1 MPNMIAYVVLL
12 AWPLAIYAMF
22 RLMSVERALI
32 WSILGGYMLLPE
44 ATAINLPMIPA
55 LSKVTLPNLTAFVLI
70 MLMLGKRISLLP
82 ESLLG
87 RGLIALFVLSPA
99 ITVLNNPEPISFAT
113 VWSGVLSIHDPGL
126 EAGDGIPGLRPYDAI
141 AFVGNQLFLMLPL
154 FMARQFLASA
164 AALHEVLKALV
175 IAGLIYSI
183 PMLYEVRFSP
193 QLHTMIY
200 GFFHHDFSQAMR
212 AGGFR
217 PFVFMPHGLWVAFFA
232 LMTVIAAVALARHG
246 PPDERPRRILI
257 ALYLGVLLVLCKSLG
272 AALMALALVPMVA
285 LLSTRAQLRV
295 SAMVGALAM
304 LYPLLRGAGL
314 APVWHL
320 HSWVAARNPER
331 AQSFGFR
338 LENEERLLERAAE
351 KPLFGWGSWGR
362 NLIYDPMTGQTET
375 IVDGLWIL
383 VIGSHGWLGYIAT
396 FGLLCL
402 PFLLL
407 WWWARKLPDAELS
420 PWIGPLALILAA
432 NMIDLLPNATLV
444 PFTWLLVGALLG
456 HAELLR
462 HRALELRARAQRGQ
476 VTRAGLLPAARPLPT
491 YARGGPP
498 SEKGAAGTG
507 GTPRPGAAA
516 PPSPRRQ
523 VL

>member
-1 MPNMIAYVVLL
+1 MPNLIAHVVLL

-55 LSKVTLPNLTAFVLI
+55 LSKVTLPNVTAFVMI
-70 MLMLGKRISLLP
+70 MLLLGKRIALLP
-82 ESLLG
+82 ESTLG
-87 RGLIALFVLSPA
+87 RGLIGLFILSP
-99 ITVLNNPEPISFAT
+99 IVTVLNNPEPIPFGTIWVGS
-113 VWSGVLSIHDPGL
+113 LSIHDPGIDAL
-126 EAGDGIPGLRPYDAI
+126 SDIPGLRPYDAI

-164 AALHEVLKALV
+164 AALQELLKALV

-193 QLHTMIY
+193 QLHTMVY
-200 GFFHHDFSQAMR
+200 GFFQHDFSQAMR
-212 AGGFR
+212 GLGFR

-232 LMTVIAAVALARHG
+232 LMTFVAAVALARHA
-246 PPDERPRRILI
+246 PAEDRPRRTLI
-257 ALYLGVLLVLCKSLG
+257 AAYLGVVLLLCKTLG
-272 AALMALALVPMVA
+272 VNMMALALAPMVA
-285 LLSTRAQLRV
+285 LLGTRMQLRIG
-295 SAMVGALAM
+295 AMVGAAAM
-304 LYPLLRGAGL
+304 LYPLMRGAGL
-314 APVWHL
+314 VPVWQFHDI
-320 HSWVAARNPER
+320 VAARNPER
-331 AQSFGFR
+331 AQSFEFR
-338 LENEERLLERAAE
+338 LTNEELLLDRAAE
-351 KPLFGWGSWGR
+351 KALFGWGSWGR
-362 NLIYDPMTGQTET
+362 NLLHDPMTGQVET
-375 IVDGLWIL
+375 IVDGHWII

-420 PWIGPLALILAA
+420 PWIGPLTLILAA

-444 PFTWLLVGALLG
+444 PFTWLLAGALLG

-462 HRALELRARAQRGQ
+462 RRVLELRAETLAWDTRS
-476 VTRAGLLPAARPLPT
+476 TRAGLLTAARPRPRPQAEPAARDGAPQS
-491 YARGGPP
+491 GPNH
-498 SEKGAAGTG
+498 SHAGT
-507 GTPRPGAAA
+507 
-516 PPSPRRQ
+516 RRQ
-523 VL
+523 VLR